1 MRVTLDQLPRVW
13 GLSVDRYLEATGAP
27 REFEWALAGY
37 GSITPQSA
45 HTDARGVAGAV
56 FVPVSAGDVVTIT
69 VTHGTAA

>member
-1 MRVTLDQLPRVW
+1 MSLNAYPINPRANASALLVFK
-13 GLSVDRYLEATGAP
+13 GPPNVAVS
-27 REFEWALAGY
+27 WALAGY